1 MELGSL
7 LCNLFVPHGLLTAS
21 HPESS
26 CRTHP
31 DGLLAQP
38 GAPRQLGTSLHCRVV
53 RDLEQRLELLDLTVS
68 EHRPHPELLKRL
80 RGHRRGLRVSAVS
93 RQRLHIWG
101 GKDQKCF

>member
-21 HPESS
+21 HPKSS

-38 GAPRQLGTSLHCRVV
+38 GAPRQLGTSLHCGVV

-80 RGHRRGLRVSAVS
+80 RGHRRGLQVSAVS